1 MKITLAI
8 MLLVPAAALAQTP
21 PAKPAAPAPATR
33 PAAPPAS
40 AAPATPASAA
50 PATPASAAPATPAS
64 AAKTATPAPA
74 PKKTDLVA
82 QPMKTEKGRFMVA
95 PKLGLFEPTSRL
107 SGAFFLGIEAGYV
120 TPALDDHLAVVL
132 EVDWV
137 RPRASGSVTDP
148 RVVAGDG
155 AYNLGNAEV
164 GLLLSAVY
172 RFEDVILGLT
182 PYGGFGPGVFFHR
195 TVTQAFQ
202 NTYTETEARVGL
214 QIMAGADYTLGP
226 GAAFV
231 EFRYHFSKVD
241 FKATGNANVGGFLAL
256 GAGYRLRF

>member
-8 MLLVPAAALAQTP
+8 MLLVPAAALAQTA
-21 PAKPAAPAPATR
+21 PAKPAAPASATK

-40 AAPATPASAA
+40 TTPAVPAPAAKAAAPA
-50 PATPASAAPATPAS
+50 
-64 AAKTATPAPA
+64 APA
-74 PKKTDLVA
+74 PNRTDVVA
-82 QPMKTEKGRFMVA
+82 QPLKTQKGRFMVA

-107 SGAFFLGIEAGYV
+107 TGAFFLGIEAGYV

-137 RPRASGSVTDP
+137 RPRASGAVADP

-164 GLLLSAVY
+164 GVLLSAVY

-182 PYGGFGPGVFFHR
+182 PYGGLGPGVFFHR

-202 NTYTETEARVGL
+202 NTYVETEARVGL
-214 QIMAGADYTLGP
+214 QILAGADYTLGP

>member
-1 MKITLAI
+1 MKITLAL
-8 MLLVPAAALAQTP
+8 MLLVPAAALAQAT
-21 PAKPAAPAPATR
+21 PAKPAAPAPSTKSAV
-33 PAAPPAS
+33 PPAS
-40 AAPATPASAA
+40 TAPATPAS
-50 PATPASAAPATPAS
+50 P
-64 AAKTATPAPA
+64 AKTATSSPT
-74 PKKTDLVA
+74 PKKTDVVS
-82 QPMKTEKGRFMVA
+82 QPLKTQKGRFMVA

-107 SGAFFLGIEAGYV
+107 TGAFFLGIEAGYV

-137 RPRASGSVTDP
+137 RPRASGAVADP

-155 AYNLGNAEV
+155 AFNLGNAEV
-164 GLLLSAVY
+164 GILLSAVY

-182 PYGGFGPGVFFHR
+182 PYGGLGPGVFFHR

-202 NTYTETEARVGL
+202 NTYVETEARFGL
-214 QIMAGADYTLGP
+214 QILAGADYTLGP

-231 EFRYHFSKVD
+231 EFRYHFSRVD